1 MTNEEISKKAAEK
14 LTAFMDSMEQ
24 EFDNK
29 LILVSILNRNQAV
42 EILSQLITD
51 KNADVLP
58 LRLGIAIEVEKDKS

>member
-42 EILSQLITD
+42 EILSQLITN